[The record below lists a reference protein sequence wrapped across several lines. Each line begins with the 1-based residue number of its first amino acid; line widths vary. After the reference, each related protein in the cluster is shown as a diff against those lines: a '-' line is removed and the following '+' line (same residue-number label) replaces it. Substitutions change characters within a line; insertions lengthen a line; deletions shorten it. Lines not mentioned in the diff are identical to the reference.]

1 MEWLTLS
8 PPYFCPLINFVLQ
21 QQLKALQWL
30 PVTLK
35 RKSEILTKA
44 CQTIHDPQLDASLAI
59 SHIFL
64 LLGHYIPSPS
74 TGRRGYI
81 VCREFFFNLFV
92 FDNFLMWTIFSLYWI
107 FYNVASVLCFVFFWL
122 RGMWDL
128 SSLTRDWTHA
138 TCVGRQSLNHWT
150 TREVLVEIL
159 KRFKTLTYSICFL

>member
-1 MEWLTLS
+1 MSYSIWDHKELDMMEWLTLS

-107 FYNVASVLCFVFFWL
+107 FYNVASVLCFVFFGWEVCGIL
-122 RGMWDL
+122 APWPGIEPMPP
-128 SSLTRDWTHA
+128 
-138 TCVGRQSLNHWT
+138 
-150 TREVLVEIL
+150 VLVG
-159 KRFKTLTYSICFL
+159 KVSTTGPPGKSW